1 MSRNNRMID
10 LLKLREK
17 IRARRQANAVG
28 ELANEIDRAKTTQ
41 DKLLILIKS
50 NTPLDEPM
58 SPFALRSRAWYG
70 RQMQEQHSLLEN
82 RSSFLE
88 VEITQ
93 ARKALMH
100 HKNRENIIEERRIA
114 VKQAEFE
121 DREALAERQ
130 MPPSGPRPQR

>member
-10 LLKLREK
+10 LLKLRET

-70 RQMQEQHSLLEN
+70 RQMQEQHDLLQN

-88 VEITQ
+88 TEIVQ
-93 ARKALMH
+93 ARNALIR
-100 HKNRENIIEERRIA
+100 HKNREKFFEERRIA
-114 VKQAEFE
+114 LKQAEVE
-121 DREALAERQ
+121 DCEALAESQ
-130 MPPSGPRPQR
+130 MPSPRLGPKR